1 MTSSHAQFSS
11 FFSLV
16 SFAPTC
22 TNERA
27 SRGKKKAKTN
37 RESSF
42 EVVREKV
49 QQAIKMLKWKRV
61 KKELGKLKKKKRVPV
76 KKGKKRT

>member
-1 MTSSHAQFSS
+1 MS
-11 FFSLV
+11 
-16 SFAPTC
+16 
-22 TNERA
+22 ERL
-27 SRGKKKAKTN
+27 GEKKKAKTN

-61 KKELGKLKKKKRVPV
+61 KKALGKLKKKKRVPV
-76 KKGKKRT
+76 TQGKKRT